1 MTDIVKSNPVYSMGV
16 NGGGGG
22 LAAPIPQQPSVGKV
36 AVAFAMSSPLVMM
49 AASPPLTLLKIR
61 HQVAA
66 PWLKD
71 RLPAPETVAEHYAGC
86 FSGIC
91 AAMVTEVTALL
102 IKMWATNN
110 NLYLGNRLLLFSKT
124 ITTLAAYPLDMKRTL
139 EAVGHK
145 KVFWEQDYKAMY
157 TGLKVTLAGAVVYHV
172 TIATVTGATS
182 SVASPLVADTLGVI
196 TAGLASYPLDTV
208 GKRLVVQ
215 MGSKTPRY
223 SGARDCIKKVVA
235 EEWVAALWGGVGYSV
250 LSATLGLLATL
261 PMILMNEQSQ

>member
-1 MTDIVKSNPVYSMGV
+1 MHPSIIDQPV
-16 NGGGGG
+16 
-22 LAAPIPQQPSVGKV
+22 Q
-36 AVAFAMSSPLVMM
+36 FFPLFF
-49 AASPPLTLLKIR
+49 SPPI
-61 HQVAA
+61 Q
-66 PWLKD
+66 
-71 RLPAPETVAEHYAGC
+71 
-86 FSGIC
+86 
-91 AAMVTEVTALL
+91 
-102 IKMWATNN
+102 
-110 NLYLGNRLLLFSKT
+110 LLLSNEVGYLLFYFTFPFTFTWFLQSSLEHVSKLNRVSGNPT
-124 ITTLAAYPLDMKRTL
+124 IMLPPPPPLSLQNR
-139 EAVGHK
+139 
-145 KVFWEQDYKAMY
+145 Y

-235 EEWVAALWGGVGYSV
+235 EEGVAALWGGVGYSV